1 MEGHNKGRVLP
12 SAAADGGIAMQDQVM
27 QPEVATGTQPALK
40 GIKVLDLTQFEAGPS
55 CTEALAWLG
64 ADVVKVEEPQRGE
77 PGRWG
82 MTDRSDAD
90 SHYFIYYNLN
100 QRSVTCNLKSEEGK
114 ALLRRMIAK
123 ADVLIENMAPGTFA
137 RLGFDY
143 PRLSALNP
151 RLIFAQVKGF
161 APESEHANYLCFD
174 MIAQA
179 MGGTMGVNGHPGEPP
194 VRPGP
199 TIGDTGTGMLCAM
212 GIIAALYQRMTTGR
226 GQHIQIAMRDAM
238 LNYCRTPMSRQAG
251 RDDQVPRGRNTVV
264 GTAPGDLYKCSPG
277 GLDDWCYIFAS
288 RGNEEHWRR
297 LVKAIGR
304 EDLLNDPRMVDGA
317 TRAQNREAVDAA
329 ITEWTSKRTK
339 PEVTRIVA
347 GAGVPCGAVLTTLEL
362 LHDPDLHKRGMMQK
376 IEHPVRGPVIVAAW
390 PLRMSDSKVPLKC
403 APILGADSEAVY
415 CELLGRPAAQV
426 RGVAADKKE

>member
-1 MEGHNKGRVLP
+1 MQERVQ
-12 SAAADGGIAMQDQVM
+12 SETATAIA
-27 QPEVATGTQPALK
+27 PALK

-64 ADVVKVEEPQRGE
+64 ADVVKVEEPHRGE

-82 MTDRSDAD
+82 SSDRPDAD
-90 SHYFIYYNLN
+90 SHYFIYFNLN
-100 QRSVTCNLKSEEGK
+100 KRSVTCNLKSEEGK
-114 ALLRRMIAK
+114 ALLRRMISK

-161 APESEHANYLCFD
+161 APESPHANYLSFD

-179 MGGTMGVNGHPGEPP
+179 MGGTMGVNGHPDEPP

-212 GIIAALYQRMTTGR
+212 GILAALFQRMTTGR

-251 RDDQVPRGRNTVV
+251 RKDQIPRGGNTVP
-264 GTAPGDLYKCSPG
+264 GTAPGGLYKCAPG
-277 GLDDWCYIFAS
+277 GLDDWAYIFAS
-288 RGNEEHWRR
+288 RANEDHWRR

-304 EDLLNDPRMVDGA
+304 EDLLNDPRLTDGA
-317 TRAQNREAVDAA
+317 KRAEHRDVVDAA
-329 ITEWTSKRTK
+329 ITEWTSKRDK
-339 PEVTRIVA
+339 REVTRVIG
-347 GAGVPCGAVLTTLEL
+347 GAGVPCGAVMTTLEL
-362 LHDPDLHKRGMMQK
+362 LHDEDLHKRGMMQT
-376 IEHPVRGPVIVAAW
+376 IEHPKRGTVTVPGW
-390 PLRMSDSKVPLKC
+390 PLRMSDSKVALKC
-403 APILGADSEAVY
+403 APMLGEDCEAIY
-415 CELLGRPAAQV
+415 GEWLGCTPAEVGQMRQAKV
-426 RGVAADKKE
+426 I

>member
-1 MEGHNKGRVLP
+1 
-12 SAAADGGIAMQDQVM
+12 MQDA
-27 QPEVATGTQPALK
+27 ATNQDTASDTKAALK
-40 GIKVLDLTQFEAGPS
+40 GIKILDLTQFEAGPS

-64 ADVVKVEEPQRGE
+64 ADVVKVEEPTRGE

-82 MTDRSDAD
+82 FSDRPDAD

-100 QRSVTCNLKSEEGK
+100 KRSITCNLKTDEGK
-114 ALLRRMIAK
+114 ALLRRLIEK
-123 ADVLIENMAPGTFA
+123 ADVLVENMAPGTFA

-143 PRLSALNP
+143 PRLSEINP

-161 APESEHANYLCFD
+161 APESPHANYLAFD

-179 MGGTMGVNGHPGEPP
+179 MGGTMGVNGHPDGPP
-194 VRPGP
+194 IRPGA

-212 GIIAALYQRMTTGR
+212 GILAALYQRMATGR

-251 RDDQVPRGRNTVV
+251 RNEVLPRGGNGVI
-264 GTAPGDLYKCSPG
+264 GTAPGGLYKCAPG

-297 LVKAIGR
+297 LVRAIGR
-304 EDLLNDPRMVDGA
+304 EDLLDDPRMADGP
-317 TRAQNREAVDAA
+317 TRAKNQAAVDAA

-339 PEVTRIVA
+339 REVTEIIA
-347 GAGVPCGAVLTTLEL
+347 GAGVPCGAVLTTFEL
-362 LHDPDLHKRGMMQK
+362 LHDPDLHARGMMQK
-376 IEHPVRGPVIVAAW
+376 IDHPVRGPVVVPGW
-390 PLRMSDSKVPLKC
+390 PLRMSDSKVALQC
-403 APILGADSEAVY
+403 APIHGADSEAIYGEWLACTADEVKD
-415 CELLGRPAAQV
+415 LRRRQV
-426 RGVAADKKE
+426 I